1 MVPLLPLAKDE
12 IARALG
18 ELRKNLTKRKFSQS
32 IDLVVR
38 LREVDLKKPENRINE
53 TIALPNPPEKALKIC
68 VIASGDLGTRA
79 KAAGA
84 DMLVTHQDM
93 DALSKDKKAARKL
106 AQDYDFFI
114 AEAPLMPLVGRA
126 LGSFLGPRGKMPT
139 PIPPNAAIDQI
150 VSNHRKMVRVRMREQ
165 PVLQCRVGTEAMP
178 DEKLVENIQA
188 VVSRI
193 EQKLERG
200 FKNVGEILLKAT
212 MSKPVKLSLT
222 K

>member
-1 MVPLLPLAKDE
+1 LPLAKDE
-12 IARALG
+12 VARALG
-18 ELRKNLTKRKFSQS
+18 ELRQNLVKRKFTQS
-32 IDLVVR
+32 IELVVK

-53 TIALPNPPEKALKIC
+53 AIPLPNPPETPLKIC

-79 KAAGA
+79 KTAGA
-84 DMLVTHQDM
+84 DMLISRSDIEN
-93 DALSKDKKAARKL
+93 LGKDKKAARKL

-139 PIPPNAAIDQI
+139 PVPPTAPIEQI
-150 VSNHRKMVRVRMREQ
+150 VSGHRKMVRVRMREQ
-165 PVLQCRVGTEAMP
+165 PVLQCRVGTESMS
-178 DEKLVENIQA
+178 DDKLVENIQA
-188 VVSRI
+188 VFSRI

-200 FKNVGEILLKAT
+200 IKNIGAVLVKST
-212 MSKPVKLSLT
+212 MSKPVKINIT

>member
-1 MVPLLPLAKDE
+1 LPLAKDD
-12 IARALG
+12 ISSALG
-18 ELRKNLTKRKFSQS
+18 ELRKSITKKKFAQS

-53 TIALPNPPEKALKIC
+53 TIALPNPPEKALKVC
-68 VIASGDLGTRA
+68 VIASGDLATRA
-79 KAAGA
+79 KSAGA
-84 DMLVTHQDM
+84 DMLIGRQELDNL
-93 DALSKDKKAARKL
+93 AKDKKAARKL
-106 AQDYDFFI
+106 AQEYDFFI

-139 PIPPNAAIDQI
+139 PVPPNAPIEQVVA
-150 VSNHRKMVRVRMREQ
+150 NHRKMVRVRMREQ
-165 PVLQCRVGTEAMP
+165 PVLQCRVGTESMA
-178 DEKLVENIQA
+178 DEKLAENIQA

-200 FKNVGEILLKAT
+200 FKNIGEILVKGT
-212 MSKPVKLSLT
+212 MSKPVKISLT

>member
-1 MVPLLPLAKDE
+1 MVPSLPLAKDE

-84 DMLVTHQDM
+84 DMLVTRQDM

-114 AEAPLMPLVGRA
+114 AEAPLMPQVGKA

-139 PIPPNAAIDQI
+139 PVPPNAAVDQI
-150 VSNHRKMVRVRMREQ
+150 ISSHRKMVRVRMREQ
-165 PVLQCRVGTEAMP
+165 PVLQCRVGTEAMT
-178 DEKLVENIQA
+178 DENLAENIEA

-212 MSKPVKLSLT
+212 MSKPVKISLT

>member
-1 MVPLLPLAKDE
+1 MPLAKDE

-18 ELRKNLTKRKFSQS
+18 ELRKNIVKKKFAQS
-32 IDLVVR
+32 IDLVVK

-53 TIALPNPPEKALKIC
+53 TIALPNPPEKPLKIC
-68 VIASGDLGTRA
+68 VIASGDLATRA

-84 DMLVTHQDM
+84 DLLVGRQE
-93 DALSKDKKAARKL
+93 LENLGKDKKAARKL
-106 AQDYDFFI
+106 AVDYDFFI
-114 AEAPLMPLVGRA
+114 AEAPLMPLVGRG

-139 PIPPNAAIDQI
+139 PVPPNAAIDQI
-150 VSNHRKMVRVRMREQ
+150 VSGHRKMVRVRMREQ
-165 PVLQCRVGTEAMP
+165 PVLQCRIGTENMT
-178 DEKLVENIQA
+178 DDKLIENAQA

-200 FKNVGEILLKAT
+200 FKNIAEILLKST
-212 MSKPVKLSLT
+212 MGKPVKVSFA

>member
-1 MVPLLPLAKDE
+1 MVPSLPLAKDE

-53 TIALPNPPEKALKIC
+53 AIALPNPPEKALKVC

-84 DMLVTHQDM
+84 DMLVTGQEM
-93 DALSKDKKAARKL
+93 ENLSKDKKAARKL

-139 PIPPNAAIDQI
+139 PVPPNAAIEQI
-150 VSNHRKMVRVRMREQ
+150 IAGHRKMVRVRMREQ

-200 FKNVGEILLKAT
+200 FKNIGEILIKAT
-212 MSKPVKLSLT
+212 MSKPVKVSLT

>member
-1 MVPLLPLAKDE
+1 MPLAKDDVS
-12 IARALG
+12 RALG
-18 ELRKNLTKRKFSQS
+18 ELRKGITKKKFTQS

-53 TIALPNPPEKALKIC
+53 TIALPNPPEKALKVC
-68 VIASGDLGTRA
+68 VIASGDLATRA
-79 KAAGA
+79 KSAGA
-84 DMLVTHQDM
+84 DMLVGRQEM
-93 DALSKDKKAARKL
+93 DNFAKDKKAARKL
-106 AQDYDFFI
+106 AQEYDFFI

-139 PIPPNAAIDQI
+139 PVPPNAPIEQI

-165 PVLQCRVGTEAMP
+165 PVLQCRVGTEAMA
-178 DEKLVENIQA
+178 DDKLVENIQA

-200 FKNVGEILLKAT
+200 FKNIGEILVKGT
-212 MSKPVKLSLT
+212 MSKPVKISLT

>member
-1 MVPLLPLAKDE
+1 LPLSKDE
-12 IARALG
+12 VARALTQ
-18 ELRKNLTKRKFSQS
+18 LRQNLTKRKFSQS

-53 TIALPNPPEKALKIC
+53 TIALPNPPEKPLTVC

-79 KAAGA
+79 RSAGA
-84 DMLVTHQDM
+84 DGVVGREELESL
-93 DALSKDKKAARKL
+93 ARDKKAARKL
-106 AQDYDFFI
+106 AVGYDFFI

-126 LGSFLGPRGKMPT
+126 LGSFLGPRGKMPA
-139 PIPPNAAIDQI
+139 PVPPNAPIDQI
-150 VSNHRKMVRVRMREQ
+150 IANHRKMVRVRMREQ

-178 DEKLVENIQA
+178 DDKLVENIQA
-188 VVSRI
+188 VFSRI

-200 FKNVGEILLKAT
+200 LKNVGEVLLKGT
-212 MSKPVKLSLT
+212 MTKPVKIVFS

>member
-1 MVPLLPLAKDE
+1 LPLAKDD

-18 ELRKNLTKRKFSQS
+18 ELRKNLTKKKFSQS
-32 IDLVVR
+32 IDIVVR

-53 TIALPNPPEKALKIC
+53 TIPLPNPPEKALKVC
-68 VIASGDLGTRA
+68 VIASGDLATRA

-84 DMLVTHQDM
+84 DLLVSRQDIEN
-93 DALSKDKKAARKL
+93 LGKDKKEARKL
-106 AQDYDFFI
+106 AQTYDFFI

-139 PIPPNAAIDQI
+139 PIPPTAPIDQ
-150 VSNHRKMVRVRMREQ
+150 VVANHRKMVRVRMREQ
-165 PVLQCRVGTEAMP
+165 PVLQCRIGTESMS

-188 VVSRI
+188 VISRI

-200 FKNVGEILLKAT
+200 LKNVSEVLVKAT
-212 MSKPVKLSLT
+212 MSKPVKISLT

>member
-1 MVPLLPLAKDE
+1 MPLAKDD
-12 IARALG
+12 ISSALG
-18 ELRKNLTKRKFSQS
+18 ELRKSITKKKFAQS

-53 TIALPNPPEKALKIC
+53 TIALPNPPEKALKVC
-68 VIASGDLGTRA
+68 VIASGDLATRA
-79 KAAGA
+79 KSAGA
-84 DMLVTHQDM
+84 DMLIGRQELDNL
-93 DALSKDKKAARKL
+93 AKDKKAARKL
-106 AQDYDFFI
+106 AQEYDFFI

-139 PIPPNAAIDQI
+139 PVPPTAPIEQVVA
-150 VSNHRKMVRVRMREQ
+150 NHRKMVRVRMREQ
-165 PVLQCRVGTEAMP
+165 PVLQCRVGTETMP
-178 DEKLVENIQA
+178 DEKLAENIQA

-200 FKNVGEILLKAT
+200 FKNIGEILVKGT
-212 MSKPVKLSLT
+212 MSKPVKIILT

>member
-1 MVPLLPLAKDE
+1 MGLSLPLAKDE

-38 LREVDLKKPENRINE
+38 LREVDMKKPENRINE
-53 TIALPNPPEKALKIC
+53 TIVLPNPPEKALKIC

-84 DMLVTHQDM
+84 DMLVSRQDM
-93 DALSKDKKAARKL
+93 DALGKDKKAARKL

-114 AEAPLMPLVGRA
+114 AEAPLMPQVGKA

-139 PIPPNAAIDQI
+139 PVPPNAAIDQI
-150 VSNHRKMVRVRMREQ
+150 VSSHRKMVRVRMREQ
-165 PVLQCRVGTEAMP
+165 PVLQCRIGTEAMA

-212 MSKPVKLSLT
+212 MSKPVKITLT

>member
-1 MVPLLPLAKDE
+1 LPLAKDD
-12 IARALG
+12 ISRALG
-18 ELRKNLTKRKFSQS
+18 ELRKGITKKKFTQS

-53 TIALPNPPEKALKIC
+53 AIPLPNPPEQALKVC
-68 VIASGDLGTRA
+68 VIASGDLATRA

-84 DMLVTHQDM
+84 DMLVGRQEIDNL
-93 DALSKDKKAARKL
+93 AKDKKGARKL
-106 AQDYDFFI
+106 AQQYDFFI

-139 PIPPNAAIDQI
+139 PVPPNAAIDQI
-150 VSNHRKMVRVRMREQ
+150 IANHRKMVRVRMREQ

-200 FKNVGEILLKAT
+200 FKNIGEILVKGT
-212 MSKPVKLSLT
+212 MSKPVKISLT

>member
-1 MVPLLPLAKDE
+1 LPLAKDE
-12 IARALG
+12 ISRALG
-18 ELRKNLTKRKFSQS
+18 ELRKSIAKKKFTQS

-53 TIALPNPPEKALKIC
+53 TIALPNPPEKALKVC
-68 VIASGDLGTRA
+68 VIASGDLATRA
-79 KAAGA
+79 KSAGA
-84 DMLVTHQDM
+84 DMLVGRQEM
-93 DALSKDKKAARKL
+93 DNFAKDKKAARKL
-106 AQDYDFFI
+106 AQEYDFFI

-139 PIPPNAAIDQI
+139 PVPPNAPIEQI
-150 VSNHRKMVRVRMREQ
+150 VSSHRKMVRVRMREQ
-165 PVLQCRVGTEAMP
+165 PVLQCRVGTEAMS
-178 DEKLVENIQA
+178 DDKLVENIQA

-200 FKNVGEILLKAT
+200 FKNIGEILIKGT
-212 MSKPVKLSLT
+212 MSKPVKIGIT

>member
-1 MVPLLPLAKDE
+1 MPLAKDD
-12 IARALG
+12 ISRALG
-18 ELRKNLTKRKFSQS
+18 ELRKGITKKKFTQS

-53 TIALPNPPEKALKIC
+53 AIALPNPPEQALKVC
-68 VIASGDLGTRA
+68 VIASGDLATRA

-84 DMLVTHQDM
+84 DMLVGRQEIDNL
-93 DALSKDKKAARKL
+93 AKDKKGARKL
-106 AQDYDFFI
+106 AQQYDFFI

-139 PIPPNAAIDQI
+139 PVPPNAPIDQVI
-150 VSNHRKMVRVRMREQ
+150 LNHRKMVRVRMREQ
-165 PVLQCRVGTEAMP
+165 PVLSCRVGTEAMP

-200 FKNVGEILLKAT
+200 FKNIGEILVKGT
-212 MSKPVKLSLT
+212 MSKPVKISLA

>member
-1 MVPLLPLAKDE
+1 MPLAKDE
-12 IARALG
+12 ISRALG
-18 ELRKNLTKRKFSQS
+18 ELRKGITKKKFTQS

-38 LREVDLKKPENRINE
+38 LREIDLKKPENRINE
-53 TIALPNPPEKALKIC
+53 AIALPNPPEKALKVC
-68 VIASGDLGTRA
+68 VIASGDLATRA

-84 DMLVTHQDM
+84 DMLVGRQEM
-93 DALSKDKKAARKL
+93 DNLAKDKKGARKL
-106 AQDYDFFI
+106 AQEYDFFI
-114 AEAPLMPLVGRA
+114 AEAPLMPVVGRA

-139 PIPPNAAIDQI
+139 PVPPNAAIDQI
-150 VSNHRKMVRVRMREQ
+150 IANHRKMVRVRMREQ

-200 FKNVGEILLKAT
+200 FKNIGEILVKGT
-212 MSKPVKLSLT
+212 MSKPVKINLT

>member
-1 MVPLLPLAKDE
+1 MVPSLPLAKDE

-18 ELRKNLTKRKFSQS
+18 ELRKNLTKKKFSQS

-38 LREVDLKKPENRINE
+38 LREIDLKKPENRINE
-53 TIALPNPPEKALKIC
+53 TIALPNPPDKQLKIC

-84 DMLVTHQDM
+84 DMIVTRQDM
-93 DALSKDKKAARKL
+93 ENLGKDKKSARKL
-106 AQDYDFFI
+106 AQNYDFFI

-139 PIPPNAAIDQI
+139 PVPSNAAIDQI
-150 VSNHRKMVRVRMREQ
+150 VSSHRKMVRVRMREQ

-178 DEKLVENIQA
+178 DDKLVENIQT

-200 FKNVGEILLKAT
+200 FKNIGEILVKST
-212 MSKPVKLSLT
+212 MSKPVKISLT

>member
-1 MVPLLPLAKDE
+1 MVLSLPLAKDE

-38 LREVDLKKPENRINE
+38 LREVDLKRPENRINE

-84 DMLVTHQDM
+84 DMLVSRQDM
-93 DALSKDKKAARKL
+93 DNLSKDKKAARKL

-114 AEAPLMPLVGRA
+114 AEAPLMPLVGKA

-139 PIPPNAAIDQI
+139 PVQPNAAIDQI
-150 VSNHRKMVRVRMREQ
+150 VSEHRKMVRVRMREQ

-200 FKNVGEILLKAT
+200 FKNVGEILVKAT
-212 MSKPVKLSLT
+212 MSKPVKISLT

>member
-1 MVPLLPLAKDE
+1 MVLSLPLAKDE

-38 LREVDLKKPENRINE
+38 LRELDLKRPENRINE
-53 TIALPNPPEKALKIC
+53 TITLPNPPEKALKIC

-84 DMLVTHQDM
+84 DMLVSRQEM
-93 DALSKDKKAARKL
+93 DNLSKDKKAARKL

-114 AEAPLMPLVGRA
+114 AEAPLMPLVGKA

-139 PIPPNAAIDQI
+139 PVPPNAAIDQI
-150 VSNHRKMVRVRMREQ
+150 VAGHRKMVRVRMREQ

-200 FKNVGEILLKAT
+200 FKNVGEILVKAT
-212 MSKPVKLSLT
+212 MSKPVKINLT

>member
-1 MVPLLPLAKDE
+1 LPLAKDD
-12 IARALG
+12 ISRALG
-18 ELRKNLTKRKFSQS
+18 ELRKTLSKKKFTQS

-38 LREVDLKKPENRINE
+38 LREIDLKKPENRINE
-53 TIALPNPPEKALKIC
+53 TIALPNPPEKALKVC
-68 VIASGDLGTRA
+68 VIASGDLATRA
-79 KAAGA
+79 KTAGA
-84 DMLVTHQDM
+84 DMLVGRQEM
-93 DALSKDKKAARKL
+93 DNYAKDKKAARKL

-114 AEAPLMPLVGRA
+114 AEAPMMPLVGRA

-139 PIPPNAAIDQI
+139 PVPPNAPIEQI

-165 PVLQCRVGTEAMP
+165 PVLQCRVGTEAMA
-178 DEKLVENIQA
+178 DDKLAENIQA

-200 FKNVGEILLKAT
+200 FKNIGEILVKGT
-212 MSKPVKLSLT
+212 MSKPVKVNLT

>member
-1 MVPLLPLAKDE
+1 MGLSLPLAKDE

-38 LREVDLKKPENRINE
+38 LREVDMKKPENRINE

-84 DMLVTHQDM
+84 DMLVSRQDM
-93 DALSKDKKAARKL
+93 EALGKDKKAARKL
-106 AQDYDFFI
+106 AQNYDFFI
-114 AEAPLMPLVGRA
+114 AEAPLMPQVGKA

-139 PIPPNAAIDQI
+139 PVPPNAAIDQI
-150 VSNHRKMVRVRMREQ
+150 VSSHRKMVRVRMREQ
-165 PVLQCRVGTEAMP
+165 PVLQCRIGTEAMA

-200 FKNVGEILLKAT
+200 FKNVGEIMLKAT
-212 MSKPVKLSLT
+212 MSKPVKITLT

>member
-1 MVPLLPLAKDE
+1 MPLAKDE
-12 IARALG
+12 ISRALN
-18 ELRKNLTKRKFSQS
+18 ELRQNLTKRKFSQS

-53 TIALPNPPEKALKIC
+53 TIALPNPPEKGLKVC
-68 VIASGDLGTRA
+68 VIASGDLATRA

-84 DMLVTHQDM
+84 DMLINRQEIEN
-93 DALSKDKKAARKL
+93 LGKDKKAARKL

-114 AEAPLMPLVGRA
+114 SEAPMMPLVGRA

-139 PIPPNAAIDQI
+139 PVPPNAPIDQI
-150 VSNHRKMVRVRMREQ
+150 VTNHRKMVRIRMREQ
-165 PVLQCRVGTEAMP
+165 PVLQCRVGTESMP
-178 DEKLVENIQA
+178 DEKLVENVQA
-188 VVSRI
+188 VMSRV

-200 FKNVGEILLKAT
+200 FKNIGEILLKGT
-212 MSKPVKLSLT
+212 MSKPVKIGIA

>member
-1 MVPLLPLAKDE
+1 LPLSKDE
-12 IARALG
+12 VARALG
-18 ELRKNLTKRKFSQS
+18 ELRKNLSKRNFSQS
-32 IDLVVR
+32 IDLVVK

-53 TIALPNPPEKALKIC
+53 TIGLPNPLETPLKIC

-79 KAAGA
+79 KAEGA
-84 DMLVTHQDM
+84 DMVVDRAQIE
-93 DALSKDKKAARKL
+93 ALSKDKKAARKL

-139 PIPPNAAIDQI
+139 PVPPNAAIDHVI
-150 VSNHRKMVRVRMREQ
+150 SGHRKMVRVRMREQ
-165 PVLQCRVGTEAMP
+165 PVLQCRVGTESMS

-200 FKNVGEILLKAT
+200 FKNIGEILLKGT
-212 MSKPVKLSLT
+212 MSKPVKVTIT

>member
-1 MVPLLPLAKDE
+1 LPLAKDE
-12 IARALG
+12 ISRALG
-18 ELRKNLTKRKFSQS
+18 ELRKSLTKKKFTQS

-53 TIALPNPPEKALKIC
+53 AIPLPNPPEKALKVC
-68 VIASGDLGTRA
+68 VIASGDLATRA

-84 DMLVTHQDM
+84 DMLVGRQEIENL
-93 DALSKDKKAARKL
+93 AKDKKGARKL
-106 AQDYDFFI
+106 AQEYDFFI

-139 PIPPNAAIDQI
+139 PIPPNAPIDQVI
-150 VSNHRKMVRVRMREQ
+150 VNHRKMVRVRMREQ

-200 FKNVGEILLKAT
+200 FKNIGEILVKGT
-212 MSKPVKLSLT
+212 MSKPVKISLT

>member
-1 MVPLLPLAKDE
+1 MPLAKDE
-12 IARALG
+12 VTRALG
-18 ELRKNLTKRKFSQS
+18 ELRKNLTQRKFSQS
-32 IDLVVR
+32 IELVVK

-53 TIALPNPPEKALKIC
+53 TISLPNPPEKTLKVC

-84 DMLVTHQDM
+84 DMLLGRQEM
-93 DALSKDKKAARKL
+93 DSLSKDKKSARKL

-114 AEAPLMPLVGRA
+114 AEAPMMPLVGRA

-139 PIPPNAAIDQI
+139 PVPPNAQIDQI
-150 VSNHRKMVRVRMREQ
+150 VSGHRKMVRVRMREQ
-165 PVLQCRVGTEAMP
+165 PVLQCRVGTESMA
-178 DEKLVENIQA
+178 DEKLVENIVA

-200 FKNVGEILLKAT
+200 FKNIGEILVKTT
-212 MSKPVKLSLT
+212 MGKPVKIAIT